1 MNTTKAKCN
10 YIDEQELNEF
20 TIVNPIDFLTEEQN
34 NEIIN
39 SLKQSLQDENDPSK
53 WIPFE
58 EFLKKIGYTKLYTL

>member
-1 MNTTKAKCN
+1 MNITKTTSN

-20 TIVNPIDFLTEEQN
+20 TIINLIDFLTEEQN

-53 WIPFE
+53 
-58 EFLKKIGYTKLYTL
+58 